1 VLTEVAIRLG
11 GVLGQHGHADDRQAA
26 GLAETAA
33 AEITALGQRTRILE
47 LLTSVRADRA
57 ALAACAALSYRHPL
71 GFDNLGLIDAAPR
84 FSLRLHLWQ
93 PGSSRSVEH
102 VHNHRFGFA
111 SVLLRGSYEMR
122 IFRLGQ
128 TGTPVT
134 EYREG
139 LASRAA
145 GWRLDQVGEAHV
157 RQLAVLT
164 LHQGSS
170 YWIGPETLHRIAVP
184 PAALCCTLFLETAS
198 VAPTTRVFT
207 APGLAVP
214 ASMARRT
221 FSPDDYASGVDA
233 VIAELSR

>member
-1 VLTEVAIRLG
+1 MLTGLASRLASA
-11 GVLGQHGHADDRQAA
+11 LGQHGHADDGRPA
-26 GLAETAA
+26 GLAETAT
-33 AEITALGQRTRILE
+33 AEVTVLGQRTRILE
-47 LLTSVRADRA
+47 LLGWVRADPA

-71 GFDNLGLIDAAPR
+71 GFDNLGLIDAGPL
-84 FSLRLHLWQ
+84 FTLRLHLWR
-93 PGSSRSVEH
+93 PGGSRSVEH

-111 SVLLRGSYEMR
+111 SMLLRGSYEMR
-122 IFRLGQ
+122 IFRPGQ
-128 TGTPVT
+128 TGMPMT

-170 YWIGPETLHRIAVP
+170 YWIGPQVLHRIAVP
-184 PAALCCTLFLETAS
+184 PAALCCTLFLETAR

-207 APGLAVP
+207 TPGLAVP
-214 ASMARRT
+214 AAVPRRT
-221 FSPDDYASGVDA
+221 FSPDDYARGIDA

>member
-1 VLTEVAIRLG
+1 MLTELASRLAS
-11 GVLGQHGHADDRQAA
+11 VLGQHGHADDAQPA
-26 GLAETAA
+26 GLGEIAA
-33 AEITALGQRTRILE
+33 AEVAVLGQRTRILE
-47 LLTSVRADRA
+47 LLGWVRADPA

-84 FSLRLHLWQ
+84 FSLRLHLWR
-93 PGSSRSVEH
+93 PGGSRSAEH

-122 IFRLGQ
+122 IFRPGQ

-139 LASRAA
+139 LANRAA
-145 GWRLDQVGEAHV
+145 GWRLDRVGEAHV
-157 RQLAVLT
+157 RQLAGLT

-170 YWIGPETLHRIAVP
+170 YWIGPQTLHRVEVP
-184 PAALCCTLFLETAS
+184 PAYLCCTLFLETAS

-207 APGLAVP
+207 APGLAVQ
-214 ASMARRT
+214 ASTPRRT
-221 FSPDDYASGVDA
+221 FSPDDYARGIDV
-233 VIAELSR
+233 VIAELTR